1 MLTKILEELTSV
13 LFGPTLDTAEVDN
26 RIVELSVKAEVNV
39 TVLEMFTELVTFDI
53 LVGGALDMTS
63 VLFGPAL
70 DTAEVDNRTV
80 ELSVKADVN
89 VTVLEMIT
97 EVVTFD
103 ILEGGALDVMG
114 VAVTPNT
121 CLLTLRLAMF
131 F

>member
-1 MLTKILEELTSV
+1 
-13 LFGPTLDTAEVDN
+13 
-26 RIVELSVKAEVNV
+26 
-39 TVLEMFTELVTFDI
+39 MFTELVTFDI

>member
-70 DTAEVDNRTV
+70 EIGRAHV
-80 ELSVKADVN
+80 
-89 VTVLEMIT
+89 
-97 EVVTFD
+97 
-103 ILEGGALDVMG
+103 
-114 VAVTPNT
+114 
-121 CLLTLRLAMF
+121 
-131 F
+131 